1 MPRLLIQSQLLPI
14 PNNEMTKMIAEAVE
28 VAGLVY
34 VYDSGML
41 DNFIDNSMLQMGILG
56 GVYTA
61 YDRMLLQP
69 EFR

>member
-1 MPRLLIQSQLLPI
+1 
-14 PNNEMTKMIAEAVE
+14 MIAEAVE